1 MEMSN
6 CSIWLRDWLLRN
18 GNWCLCDDVRR
29 EAVKAGYAR
38 RELKEAR
45 KALGVKTFHQWEDG
59 AETQNWF
66 WYLEVK

>member
-45 KALGVKTFHQWEDG
+45 KVLGVKTFTSGKMARKRKIGFGIWR
-59 AETQNWF
+59 
-66 WYLEVK
+66 